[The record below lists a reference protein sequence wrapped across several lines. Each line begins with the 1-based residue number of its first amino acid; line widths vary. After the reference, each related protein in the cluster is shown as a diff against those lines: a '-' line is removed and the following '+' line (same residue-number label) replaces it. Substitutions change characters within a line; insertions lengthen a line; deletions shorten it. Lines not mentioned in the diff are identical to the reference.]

1 MIRKV
6 LALLIAI
13 MCLLG
18 GKGNMESK
26 LELTE
31 TEINL
36 LVSTGFN
43 ERRIRA
49 GELTH
54 VELEDLDVIRYT
66 VRRMEELYPGL
77 FIEYISMNVGAQ
89 GGAGYSFTAYEK
101 SHGPDDPFVIYTEV
115 GGTPEEPKYT
125 CSDTLAGQIM
135 YPEFKKFIR
144 DLLKQNGLDFLNFD
158 AALPY
163 RVDEEFDRSCPVA
176 QLIADGK
183 CPPCNIRVEIDACG
197 IDQPAFDNYV
207 GCLEKVFRERGL
219 TGSVL
224 ILAYDTDSGNSPSGS
239 WERVVFRAQILL

>member
-6 LALLIAI
+6 LALFIAI
-13 MCLLG
+13 MYMLG
-18 GKGNMESK
+18 GKGIMESK
-26 LELTE
+26 WELTE

-77 FIEYISMNVGAQ
+77 SVEYISMNVGAQ

-101 SHGPDDPFVIYTEV
+101 SHGPDDPFVIFTEV
-115 GGTPEEPKYT
+115 GGTPEEPEYK

-135 YPEFKKFIR
+135 YPEFNQYIL
-144 DLLKQNGLDFLNFD
+144 DLLKQNDIDFLNID
-158 AALPY
+158 ATLPY
-163 RVDEEFDRSCPVA
+163 RVNEEFDRSCPVA
-176 QLIADGK
+176 QLIENGK
-183 CPPCNIRVEIDACG
+183 CPPCSIRVEINACG
-197 IDQPAFDNYV
+197 IDQPAFDSYV
-207 GCLEKVFRERGL
+207 SFLEKVFRERGL

-224 ILAYDTDSGNSPSGS
+224 VLGYDTDSGNSPPGS
-239 WERVVFRAQILL
+239 WDRVVYRAQILL